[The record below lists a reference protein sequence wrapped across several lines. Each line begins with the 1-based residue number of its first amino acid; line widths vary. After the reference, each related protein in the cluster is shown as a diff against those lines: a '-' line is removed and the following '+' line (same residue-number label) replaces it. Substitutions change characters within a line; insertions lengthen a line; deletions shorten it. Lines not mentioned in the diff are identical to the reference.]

1 MIWIMLAT
9 LAVVFVVGF
18 RVLTS
23 GARKA
28 IRRLSDRLNIDVV
41 PVESMVDQMGKSAG
55 DEFLR
60 YLHRPDE
67 SHLQNA
73 AQVLLI
79 WQIVIVDGSEQNL
92 LQWHRILQKAR
103 LAAPITDAQVRLA
116 LGFLRET
123 EPEMQDINAFQM
135 RYNAFFQ
142 PAEGVH
148 WLHWNRF
155 VLSAYRPRLTC
166 RVDKT
171 FTPHPVIFALFRFD
185 LNSSSSNTV
194 KVAKTLNASHISMLK
209 WSAFPLKHATGNTM
223 SEFIAENRG
232 ADAITRPNWSAV
244 FSVAF
249 CVACLII
256 VEFLPVSLLTPMA
269 QDLGISEGVAGQSVT
284 VTAFVAMFASLFI
297 TQTIQA
303 TDRRYVVILFA
314 VLLTLSC
321 LLVSF
326 ANSFSL
332 LLIGRACLGLALGGF
347 WAMSA
352 SLTMRLVPPRTV
364 PKALSV
370 IFGAVSIALVIAAP
384 LGSFLGEL
392 IGWRNVFNAA
402 AVMGVL
408 CIFWI
413 IKSLPSLPGEPSH
426 QKQNTFRLL
435 QRPGV
440 MAGMIAIFMSFAG
453 QFAFFTYIRPVY
465 MNLAGFGVD
474 GLTLVLLSFGIASF
488 IGTSLS
494 SFILKRSVKLALAGA
509 PLILAVSAL
518 VLTLWGS
525 DKIVATGVAIIWGL
539 TFALVPVGWSTW
551 ITRSLADQAEKAGSI
566 QVAVIQLANTCGAA
580 IGGYALDNIGLTSPL
595 MLSGTL
601 MLLTALLVTA
611 KVKMKKS

>member
-1 MIWIMLAT
+1 
-9 LAVVFVVGF
+9 
-18 RVLTS
+18 
-23 GARKA
+23 
-28 IRRLSDRLNIDVV
+28 
-41 PVESMVDQMGKSAG
+41 
-55 DEFLR
+55 
-60 YLHRPDE
+60 
-67 SHLQNA
+67 
-73 AQVLLI
+73 
-79 WQIVIVDGSEQNL
+79 
-92 LQWHRILQKAR
+92 
-103 LAAPITDAQVRLA
+103 
-116 LGFLRET
+116 
-123 EPEMQDINAFQM
+123 
-135 RYNAFFQ
+135 
-142 PAEGVH
+142 
-148 WLHWNRF
+148 
-155 VLSAYRPRLTC
+155 
-166 RVDKT
+166 
-171 FTPHPVIFALFRFD
+171 
-185 LNSSSSNTV
+185 
-194 KVAKTLNASHISMLK
+194 MLK

-370 IFGAVSIALVIAAP
+370 IF
-384 LGSFLGEL
+384 
-392 IGWRNVFNAA
+392 
-402 AVMGVL
+402 
-408 CIFWI
+408 
-413 IKSLPSLPGEPSH
+413 
-426 QKQNTFRLL
+426 
-435 QRPGV
+435 
-440 MAGMIAIFMSFAG
+440 AG

-474 GLTLVLLSFGIASF
+474 GLTLVLLSFGITSF

>member
-1 MIWIMLAT
+1 MIFI
-9 LAVVFVVGF
+9 
-18 RVLTS
+18 
-23 GARKA
+23 
-28 IRRLSDRLNIDVV
+28 
-41 PVESMVDQMGKSAG
+41 
-55 DEFLR
+55 
-60 YLHRPDE
+60 
-67 SHLQNA
+67 
-73 AQVLLI
+73 
-79 WQIVIVDGSEQNL
+79 
-92 LQWHRILQKAR
+92 
-103 LAAPITDAQVRLA
+103 
-116 LGFLRET
+116 
-123 EPEMQDINAFQM
+123 
-135 RYNAFFQ
+135 
-142 PAEGVH
+142 
-148 WLHWNRF
+148 
-155 VLSAYRPRLTC
+155 
-166 RVDKT
+166 
-171 FTPHPVIFALFRFD
+171 
-185 LNSSSSNTV
+185 SSSSLELSHNTV

-384 LGSFLGEL
+384 
-392 IGWRNVFNAA
+392 A
-402 AVMGVL
+402 MGVL

-440 MAGMIAIFMSFAG
+440 MAGMLAIFMSFAG

-611 KVKMKKS
+611 KVKMK

>member
-1 MIWIMLAT
+1 
-9 LAVVFVVGF
+9 
-18 RVLTS
+18 
-23 GARKA
+23 
-28 IRRLSDRLNIDVV
+28 
-41 PVESMVDQMGKSAG
+41 
-55 DEFLR
+55 
-60 YLHRPDE
+60 
-67 SHLQNA
+67 
-73 AQVLLI
+73 
-79 WQIVIVDGSEQNL
+79 
-92 LQWHRILQKAR
+92 
-103 LAAPITDAQVRLA
+103 
-116 LGFLRET
+116 
-123 EPEMQDINAFQM
+123 
-135 RYNAFFQ
+135 
-142 PAEGVH
+142 
-148 WLHWNRF
+148 
-155 VLSAYRPRLTC
+155 
-166 RVDKT
+166 
-171 FTPHPVIFALFRFD
+171 
-185 LNSSSSNTV
+185 
-194 KVAKTLNASHISMLK
+194 
-209 WSAFPLKHATGNTM
+209 M

-232 ADAITRPNWSAV
+232 ANAITRPNWSAV

-332 LLIGRACLGLALGGF
+332 LLIGRACLGVALA
-347 WAMSA
+347 
-352 SLTMRLVPPRTV
+352 
-364 PKALSV
+364 
-370 IFGAVSIALVIAAP
+370 
-384 LGSFLGEL
+384 
-392 IGWRNVFNAA
+392 
-402 AVMGVL
+402 MGVL

-488 IGTSLS
+488 VGTSLS

-509 PLILAVSAL
+509 PFVLALSAL

-539 TFALVPVGWSTW
+539 TFALIPVGWSTW
-551 ITRSLADQAEKAGSI
+551 ITRSLTDQAEKAGSI

>member
-1 MIWIMLAT
+1 
-9 LAVVFVVGF
+9 
-18 RVLTS
+18 
-23 GARKA
+23 
-28 IRRLSDRLNIDVV
+28 
-41 PVESMVDQMGKSAG
+41 
-55 DEFLR
+55 
-60 YLHRPDE
+60 
-67 SHLQNA
+67 
-73 AQVLLI
+73 
-79 WQIVIVDGSEQNL
+79 
-92 LQWHRILQKAR
+92 
-103 LAAPITDAQVRLA
+103 
-116 LGFLRET
+116 
-123 EPEMQDINAFQM
+123 
-135 RYNAFFQ
+135 
-142 PAEGVH
+142 
-148 WLHWNRF
+148 
-155 VLSAYRPRLTC
+155 
-166 RVDKT
+166 
-171 FTPHPVIFALFRFD
+171 
-185 LNSSSSNTV
+185 
-194 KVAKTLNASHISMLK
+194 
-209 WSAFPLKHATGNTM
+209 M

-256 VEFLPVSLLTPMA
+256 VEFLPVSLLTPIA

-332 LLIGRACLGLALGGF
+332 LLIGRACLGL
-347 WAMSA
+347 
-352 SLTMRLVPPRTV
+352 
-364 PKALSV
+364 ALSV